1 MYLIFVLHM
10 FLKKWKL
17 NHVAFELNTAMDLR
31 EKIDIRNIE
40 GKVRD
45 KEEQLAYA
53 WIDPISLLPEMMFH
67 SCLH

>member
-1 MYLIFVLHM
+1 M

-17 NHVAFELNTAMDLR
+17 NQKNIYVAFELNTAMDLR

-40 GKVRD
+40 GKVGD

-53 WIDPISLLPEMMFH
+53 WI
-67 SCLH
+67 